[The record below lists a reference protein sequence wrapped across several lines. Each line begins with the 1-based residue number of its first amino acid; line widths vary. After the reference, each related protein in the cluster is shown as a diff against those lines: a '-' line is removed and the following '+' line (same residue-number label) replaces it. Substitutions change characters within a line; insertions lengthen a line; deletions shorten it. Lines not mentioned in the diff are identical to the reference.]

1 MDIATFE
8 VGHTLHS
15 EPTTSG
21 LTCSSRTCSGGR
33 VLVDVAPF
41 EVGHPTR
48 FDIESTTVIVISVS
62 YESTRNIQP
71 NQLGR
76 PAILD
81 KKDASPTF
89 SIKHHATRHLGFNGH
104 VAVDADCRLG
114 AHVAG
119 ELVGAW
125 RQ

>member
-8 VGHTLHS
+8 VGHTLES
-15 EPTTSG
+15 DPTTSG
-21 LTCSSRTCSGGR
+21 FGR
-33 VLVDVAPF
+33 VSVDVASF
-41 EVGHPTR
+41 EVGHPTKI
-48 FDIESTTVIVISVS
+48 DIEPTTILVS

-76 PAILD
+76 PAMLD